1 MRDGLHLDLAALL
14 ADPAS
19 VPPDEIPAAIGE
31 LERAKAVL
39 WARLTTPT
47 HPTTGSGEDR
57 LLTVEQAADRLS
69 TSPDWL
75 RRHGKELP
83 FYVQLSEGQIRFSSV
98 GIDRYIALRAG
109 KVLSAC

>member
-1 MRDGLHLDLAALL
+1 MSGRVHINVAALL
-14 ADPAS
+14 AHPAS
-19 VPPDEIPAAIGE
+19 VPPDDIPAAIGE

-47 HPTTGSGEDR
+47 CPTTGSGEDR
-57 LLTVEQAADRLS
+57 LLTVEQAAERLS

-83 FYVQLSEGQIRFSSV
+83 FYVQLSEGQIRFSSR